1 MVLRINPKN
10 NRVLWW
16 SVFLGALLPLV
27 LLIYDATTNRLGADP
42 AKEIVLE
49 LGLWAAIFLWVGLW
63 ISPLKRRLGLGWLI
77 RFRRLL
83 GLYGFFYA
91 ILHLAAFATFM
102 VGWRADLLF
111 QELSERPYII
121 MGALAVLLLIPL
133 VVTSTK
139 GMQRRLG
146 KNWKMLHR
154 LVFVISILV
163 MGHIVWMIRA
173 DYLDAIVFG
182 VLLSGALIERMSLK
196 WGSSQENRYA
206 R

>member
-10 NRVLWW
+10 SRVLWW
-16 SVFLGALLPLV
+16 GVFLGSLLPLV
-27 LLIYDATTNRLGADP
+27 LLIYDAATNRLGADP

-49 LGLWAAIFLWVGLW
+49 LGLWAAIFLWADLW

-91 ILHLAAFATFM
+91 ILHLVAFATFM

-146 KNWKMLHR
+146 KSWKMLHR

-182 VLLSGALIERMSLK
+182 ILLSVALIERMSLK
-196 WGSSQENRYA
+196 WGSSQTKSVR
-206 R
+206 

>member
-10 NRVLWW
+10 SRVLWW
-16 SVFLGALLPLV
+16 GVFLGSLLPLV
-27 LLIYDATTNRLGADP
+27 LLIYDAAANRLGADP

-49 LGLWAAIFLWVGLW
+49 LGLWAAIFLWVDLW
-63 ISPLKRRLGLGWLI
+63 VSPLKRRLGLGWLI

-91 ILHLAAFATFM
+91 ILHLVAFATFM

-146 KNWKMLHR
+146 KSWKMLHR

-163 MGHIVWMIRA
+163 MGHIIWMIRA

-182 VLLSGALIERMSLK
+182 ILLSGALIERMSLK
-196 WGSSQENRYA
+196 WGPSQTKSVL
-206 R
+206 